1 MKNTL
6 VIAEQLGITLK
17 KIGTFKGHEG
27 MLGINADI
35 CLGGKAF
42 AHAYDDARGGEM
54 DIDAL
59 CDHKKPETIKANRKI
74 IQDIED
80 KLKTFPEYK
89 VSLGDSHFMTRDSLA
104 DIVNAL
110 VDEHTEK
117 QLLKKDENK
126 GLVFKSEGGMSLVT
140 WPLGT
145 IPKMIEKYGAAQVVE
160 KLLQPT
166 YDEYKAK
173 GKTIL
178 NLEYLKK
185 VGVKI

>member
-1 MKNTL
+1 MKNTIE
-6 VIAEQLGITLK
+6 IAKQLGITLK

-35 CLGGKAF
+35 CLNGKAF

-54 DIDAL
+54 DITPIGYTKENKD
-59 CDHKKPETIKANRKI
+59 TIA
-74 IQDIED
+74 ELEE

-89 VSLGDSHFMTRDSLA
+89 VELGNSNFMMRDSLD

-110 VDEHTEK
+110 VDAHLHK
-117 QLLKKDENK
+117 QELKKLENK
-126 GLVFKSEGGMSLVT
+126 GILLEGENGNVSVVS
-140 WPLGT
+140 WQHGD
-145 IPKMIEKYGAAQVVE
+145 IGKMIGKFGAAQVIE

-166 YDEYKAK
+166 YDQYKAE
-173 GKTIL
+173 GKNIL
-178 NLEYLKK
+178 NVEYLKK